1 MICEKGSCFL
11 VGTDADNDVLLL
23 LLLLLLLKKKKKKEA
38 ALHEVLRVA
47 DSEVRSSLTASDPT
61 PCKLVGPALVGGPW
75 ARLEAEEEAV

>member
-23 LLLLLLLKKKKKKEA
+23 LLLLLLKKKKEA